1 MAIQEKSFQ
10 PQDYQKYVQRGPDS
24 YVNWEKMS
32 QDVTKL
38 FTDEATRR
46 ENVKADIDERT
57 QSLYDQLAEVE
68 VNKDGKWSDE
78 VYHLLIKFVKL

>member
-1 MAIQEKSFQ
+1 M
-10 PQDYQKYVQRGPDS
+10 R
-24 YVNWEKMS
+24 
-32 QDVTKL
+32 L
-38 FTDEATRR
+38 LCR

-78 VYHLLIKFVKL
+78 VLSSANQIRKALGTYNFFIKKRSYICYRI